1 MRWMEVG
8 QLRGARMSRLSELRA
23 NMPDEMKKF
32 AYLEDEHHLLVAKD
46 YLNNGYVA
54 SFVREMLLVGFV
66 IEVVPVEMDR
76 IHQHTQVSRAQTNDN
91 ARRHARH
98 ETDLR
103 ENVRQMLMQAAA
115 ARATDIHLIVSR
127 MFGSHMFFRVL
138 GKKRLIRSY
147 TYDEAVA
154 LCASLYNTVMDTGDA
169 SWHPTEYQGGSVRDV
184 TWLPSDVYGIRVQ
197 SNPMAD
203 GVNMV
208 LRLLK
213 KEPVRITNL
222 DHPFEELG
230 FTPEGAMAMEDMT
243 NAGQG
248 IRLILGSTGSG
259 KSTTLKV
266 VLEKISRAH
275 AWKNLLTIEDPP
287 EYPIVGASQFMVAN
301 AKNREERS
309 AKFADAF
316 RAAMRSDPDVI
327 MVGEIRDSVTAH
339 IAWECALSGHE
350 TYSTLHAND
359 AVDALE
365 RLVEEMGIHPRQ
377 VGNMNVMRGLI
388 SQALVPVLCPHCRE
402 PLRNHPEIL
411 DLNLHEEVDV
421 DQAFVTGPGCEKC
434 GHLGSVSQ
442 ALVTE
447 VIIPDRGF
455 VERIRAG
462 EGEAAR
468 DYLAKRWRHRGLLGV
483 EHALRLVNTGQV
495 DPVEAAQKAVASG
508 LIRGRFLAEGTLC
521 D

>member
-1 MRWMEVG
+1 
-8 QLRGARMSRLSELRA
+8 MSRLSDARA
-23 NMPDEMKKF
+23 NMPEEMRKF

-46 YLNNGYVA
+46 YLHNGYVA
-54 SFVREMLLVGFV
+54 SFVREMLLVGFA
-66 IEVVPVEMDR
+66 IEVVPVEIDR
-76 IHQHTQVSRAQTNDN
+76 IQQHGQTSRAQVDVD

-103 ENVRQMLMQAAA
+103 ETVRRMLMQAAA

-147 TYDEAVA
+147 TYDEAMA
-154 LCASLYNTVMDTGDA
+154 LCASLYNTVMDTGDT
-169 SWHPTEYQGGSVRDV
+169 SWHPTEYQGGSVREV

-197 SNPMAD
+197 SNPLPD

-230 FTPEGAMAMEDMT
+230 FTPEGAMALEDMT

-248 IRLILGSTGSG
+248 IRLTLGSTGSG
-259 KSTTLKV
+259 KSTTLKM

-287 EYPIVGASQFMVAN
+287 EYPIMGASQFMVAN

-327 MVGEIRDSVTAH
+327 MVGEIRDAVTAH
-339 IAWECALSGHE
+339 LAWECALSGHE

-359 AVDALE
+359 AVDAME
-365 RLVEEMGIHPRQ
+365 RLVEEMDIHPRQ
-377 VGNMNVMRGLI
+377 VGNLNVMRGLV
-388 SQALVPVLCPHCRE
+388 SQSLVPVLCPHCKE
-402 PLRNHPEIL
+402 PIKNHPEIM
-411 DLNLHEEVDV
+411 DLHLHREVDLER
-421 DQAFVTGPGCEKC
+421 AFVTGAGCEQC
-434 GHLGSVSQ
+434 GGLGNVDQ

-447 VIIPDRGF
+447 VVIPDRGF

-462 EGEAAR
+462 DGEAAR
-468 DYLAKRWRHRGLLGV
+468 DYLAKRWKHRGLLGI
-483 EHALRLVNTGQV
+483 EHALRLVNSGRV

-508 LIRGRFLAEGTLC
+508 IIRGRFLAEETPEENPAGSNPC

>member
-1 MRWMEVG
+1 
-8 QLRGARMSRLSELRA
+8 MSRLSDARA
-23 NMPDEMKKF
+23 NIPEEMRKF

-54 SFVREMLLVGFV
+54 SFVREMSLLGFS
-66 IEVVPVEMDR
+66 IEVVPVEISR
-76 IHQHTQVSRAQTNDN
+76 IQQGQAGKSQTDVD
-91 ARRHARH
+91 ARRQARH

-103 ENVRQMLMQAAA
+103 ETVRHMLVQAST
-115 ARATDIHLIVSR
+115 ARATDIHLVVSR
-127 MFGSHMFFRVL
+127 MFGCHMFFRVL

-147 TYDEAVA
+147 TYDEATA

-169 SWHPTEYQGGSVRDV
+169 SWHPTEYQGGSVRDAA
-184 TWLPSDVYGIRVQ
+184 WLPSDVYGIRVQ
-197 SNPMAD
+197 SNPLPD

-213 KEPVRITNL
+213 KDPVRITNL

-230 FTPEGAMAMEDMT
+230 FTPEGAMALEDMT

-248 IRLILGSTGSG
+248 IRLTLGSTGSG
-259 KSTTLKV
+259 KSTTLKM

-287 EYPIVGASQFMVAN
+287 EYPIMGASQFMVAN

-327 MVGEIRDSVTAH
+327 MVGEIRDAITAH
-339 IAWECALSGHE
+339 LAWECALSGHE

-359 AVDALE
+359 AVDAME

-377 VGNMNVMRGLI
+377 VGNLNVMRGLI

-402 PLRNHPEIL
+402 PIRNHPEIL
-411 DLNLHEEVDV
+411 DLNLHQDV
-421 DQAFVTGPGCEKC
+421 DLDMAFVTGAGCERC
-434 GHLGSVSQ
+434 GGLGSVSQ
-442 ALVTE
+442 ALITE
-447 VIIPDRGF
+447 VVIPDRGF

-462 EGEAAR
+462 EGESAR
-468 DYLAKRWRHRGLLGV
+468 DYLAQRWKNRGLMGV
-483 EHALRLVNTGQV
+483 EHALRLVNSGLV

-508 LIRGRFLAEGTLC
+508 LIRGRFLAEEKSANKDSESC